1 MIIRENFTFLP
12 DRAITPLPKYP
23 ITCPGGPAEFN
34 SRPSY
39 FQYNNG
45 LSRSARESFL
55 MRKCFGVLAVC
66 VAVSGCATG
75 RTKAQPLAPQPAGA
89 QALVP
94 QPAAAQPPEGQ
105 QATVPVVD
113 VPPTPGT
120 NPTTVCGQTIPTPA
134 ALPPAGSGP
143 VVFLIA
149 PCWPTQG
156 NQTVIEPATYLYYIQ
171 LKQSRPSEGLW
182 MPYDEAAEKTA
193 IDDFH
198 RLWNTNFLDN
208 ASVETRDYTFSNGVV
223 GKIVVFN
230 MEERQRIKFGPDF
243 TGSKE
248 IDTTKVDEK
257 LKELNLEVRLDT
269 FLDAGLVKK
278 VSGVVQDMMKEKGFQ
293 NATVTPE
300 IKEVPGGPKL
310 VHLTFLIDEG
320 PKIKIQAV
328 EFTGNQAISGG
339 TLKRQMTGNKERSI
353 WVRMFA
359 GRSTYQE
366 AKFDEDAEK
375 IVEYYKDHGYI
386 TARVGTP
393 ELTLVRDS
401 PDKKTRFVT
410 LRIPV
415 VEGSRYKVGDF
426 GFDGNT
432 VVKSD
437 ALRPMF
443 KVEQGTYYSE
453 KTIRKGLEKA
463 REAYGAGGYYEFTGY
478 PDYKFRDQPD
488 PAEPDTP
495 EALKAEATKPA
506 TGPPI
511 VDITVRLQ
519 EGKQFF
525 VNRLTFTGNTT
536 TRDSVIRREV
546 RLVEDGVFNT
556 EALKY
561 SIKRLNQLGYFK
573 PIEGGSKDVDVQK
586 TPGADNKV
594 DVKLK
599 LEEQNRNQLTFGAG
613 VSQFEGFFGQASFS
627 TSNFL
632 GRGESLTLS
641 AQSGTLAQNYQLS
654 FTEPFLF
661 DRNITGGFNLFR
673 RDIRYINAYTQES
686 LGGVI
691 TFGFP
696 LGGFTRMFTNY
707 SLEQVQVTEIS
718 SVYDDPLV
726 LARNPY
732 LADSLLIGQG
742 GQRVVSKVV
751 PSIVHNTVD
760 NPITPTTGRRYT
772 LSVELAGLGGNTN
785 FYKPMAEGVW
795 YIKENSRMS
804 LGMRGQIQYIHAF
817 TGDTELP
824 IFEKLFLGGEY
835 SVRGFD
841 LRTIGPQDPNTGL
854 VLGGN
859 KSLLFNVEELITV
872 AGPVRAVL
880 FYDAGE
886 VRAGPEAVGPAA
898 FTGLGSFYGT
908 TVSPGQSFDLRD
920 FKTSTGLEIRF
931 FMPVLNVPFRLIFAY
946 NPQRSGVLDSTLQPQ
961 SAFQFRFAV
970 GSTF

>member
-1 MIIRENFTFLP
+1 
-12 DRAITPLPKYP
+12 
-23 ITCPGGPAEFN
+23 
-34 SRPSY
+34 
-39 FQYNNG
+39 
-45 LSRSARESFL
+45 
-55 MRKCFGVLAVC
+55 MRKWFGVLAVC
-66 VAVSGCATG
+66 VAMNGCASG
-75 RTKAQPLAPQPAGA
+75 KGKVKPVAAA
-89 QALVP
+89 
-94 QPAAAQPPEGQ
+94 QPAAAEAAVVAPQTTAPIVDAQP
-105 QATVPVVD
+105 A
-113 VPPTPGT
+113 PGT
-120 NPTTVCGQTIPTPA
+120 NPTTICGNPITAPA
-134 ALPPAGSGP
+134 TLPPAGSSP

-171 LKQSRPSEGLW
+171 LKPSRPTEGVW
-182 MPYDEAAEKTA
+182 MPYDEAAEKTS
-193 IDDFH
+193 IEDFH
-198 RLWNTNFLDN
+198 RLWGTNFLDN
-208 ASVETRDYTFSNGVV
+208 VSVETRDYTFSNGVI
-223 GKIVVFN
+223 GKMVLYN

-248 IDTTKVDEK
+248 IDTTKIDDK
-257 LKELNLEVRLDT
+257 LKELNMEVRLDT

-278 VSGVVQDMMKEKGFQ
+278 VSGIVTDMMKEKGFQ
-293 NATVTPE
+293 NAEVTPV
-300 IKEVPGGPKL
+300 IQEVPGGPKL
-310 VHLTFLIDEG
+310 VHLTFNIDEG
-320 PKIKIQAV
+320 PKIKIQSI
-328 EFTGNQAISGG
+328 EFTGNKVVSSG
-339 TLKRQMTGNKERSI
+339 TLKRQMKGNKERII
-353 WVRMFA
+353 WARMFA

-366 AKFDEDAEK
+366 NKFDEDAEK
-375 IVEYYKDHGYI
+375 IVEYYRDRGYM
-386 TARVGTP
+386 TARVGAP
-393 ELTLVRDS
+393 ELMVVRDS
-401 PDKKTRFVT
+401 PDKKTRFVS

-415 VEGSRYKVGDF
+415 VEGNRYKVGEF

-443 KVEQGTYYSE
+443 KVEQGTYFSE

-478 PDYKFRDQPD
+478 PDYKFRDLPD
-488 PAEPDTP
+488 PTEPDTP
-495 EALKAEATKPA
+495 EALKAEPTKPA
-506 TGPPI
+506 TGPPV

-573 PIEGGSKDVDVQK
+573 PIEGGTKDVDVQK
-586 TPGADNKV
+586 TPGEDNKV

-641 AQSGTLAQNYQLS
+641 AQSGSLAQNYSLA

-661 DRNITGGFNLFR
+661 DRNVTGGFNLFR
-673 RDIRYINAYTQES
+673 RDIRYVNQFTQQS
-686 LGGVI
+686 IGGVV

-696 LGGFTRMFTNY
+696 LAGFTRMFMNY
-707 SLEQVQVTEIS
+707 SYEQVQVNQIS
-718 SVYDDPLV
+718 SVYTDPLV

-732 LADSLLIGQG
+732 LADSLLIGEG
-742 GQRVVSKVV
+742 GVRVISKVV
-751 PSIVHNTVD
+751 PSLVHNTVD
-760 NPITPTTGRRYT
+760 NPITPTTGRRYS
-772 LSVELAGLGGNTN
+772 LSIDLAGLGGNTN
-785 FYKPMAEGVW
+785 FYKPMVEGVW
-795 YIKENSRMS
+795 YFKENGRMS
-804 LGMRGQIQYIHAF
+804 LGLRAQYQYIHAF
-817 TGDTELP
+817 SGSAELP

-886 VRAGPEAVGPAA
+886 VEPGPETLGPAP
-898 FTGLGSFYGT
+898 FTPLGAFYGS
-908 TVSPGQSFDLRD
+908 TVNPGKSFNFRD

-946 NPQRSGVLDSTLQPQ
+946 NPQRSGVLDNTLQPQ